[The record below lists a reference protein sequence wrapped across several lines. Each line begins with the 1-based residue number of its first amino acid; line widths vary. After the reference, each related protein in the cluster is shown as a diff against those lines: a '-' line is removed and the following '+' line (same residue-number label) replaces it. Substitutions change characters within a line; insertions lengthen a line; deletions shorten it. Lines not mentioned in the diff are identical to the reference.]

1 MAIMDNDSTKL
12 YPPERLD
19 QLESEVTVLREL
31 VKALISHLP
40 QEQGS
45 TELVKRAIDAAQ
57 RGISLGTNEP
67 GTVGGVLAQWKPW
80 EWLDQ
85 R

>member
-1 MAIMDNDSTKL
+1 MVIMDSDSTQQ
-12 YPPERLD
+12 YPLRLD
-19 QLESEVTVLREL
+19 TLQSEVNVLREL

-40 QEQGS
+40 QEQSS
-45 TELVKRAIDAAQ
+45 TELVKRAIDAAL
-57 RGISLGTNEP
+57 RGTTFGNKEP
-67 GTVGGVLAQWKPW
+67 GTVGGVVDQWKPW